1 MNHLKPLLFLLLF
14 TAFSSS
20 CFETSKNQSST
31 DSFDKQAH
39 RGGRGLMPENTIASE
54 KSAINYDCTL
64 EMDLQMSKDKKIV
77 VSHDAYFNSDFCLTP
92 EGDTMTKKDGRSRM
106 IYNMDYDSVAKYDVG
121 TKPYPAFPQQ
131 KKVHAIKPLLD
142 VLIDSVEAYAKQKN
156 HINHY
161 NIEIK
166 SSPKL
171 DGKAYPD
178 LEQYVDSAM
187 GIIIDKNI
195 ASRTMMQSFDVRA
208 LRMIHEKYPT
218 VQTSFLVNANNKK
231 SVDGYIQELGFKP
244 DIFSPEYSLLT
255 TQLVKKIHQKGI
267 RIIPWTPD
275 TLEEMKDLR
284 AMGVDGIIT
293 DYTNLFEKLKER
305 TNFSKEGDVKQ
316 RFP

>member
-1 MNHLKPLLFLLLF
+1 MKYLKPLFFLLLF
-14 TAFSSS
+14 AGLLTS
-20 CFETSKNQSST
+20 CFETSKNESIT

-54 KSAINYDCTL
+54 KNAINYDCTL

-77 VSHDAYFNSDFCLTP
+77 VSHDPYFNSDFCLTP

-121 TKPYPAFPQQ
+121 MKPYPAFPQQ
-131 KKVHAIKPLLD
+131 KKMHAIKPLLV

-156 HINHY
+156 HITHY

-187 GIIIDKNI
+187 RIIIDKNI
-195 ASRTMMQSFDVRA
+195 ASRTMTQSFDVRA

-218 VQTSFLVNANNKK
+218 VQISFLVDAKKKK
-231 SVDGYIQELGFKP
+231 SAEGYIGELGFKP

-255 TQLVKKIHQKGI
+255 KELVNEFHKKGI

-275 TLEEMKDLR
+275 TLEEMKDLKS
-284 AMGVDGIIT
+284 MGVDGLIT
-293 DYTNLFEKLKER
+293 DYPDLYSQL
-305 TNFSKEGDVKQ
+305 
-316 RFP
+316 